1 MRYLTGDVGWDITL
15 QTVID
20 IVESGETELMLTTNG
35 GNFFEGVAIRDYL
48 KSTNKIKSIGC
59 LGLVASAGTLIM
71 QGVQD
76 RWATPSSKF
85 LIHGV
90 QGGAQGSAN
99 DVQKVA
105 DELRQLSNEE
115 ALNYSLIS
123 GKSIEEIN
131 KIMDEERILYA
142 DEALSLNLINR
153 ISNLEN
159 FMSKKEDQKSK
170 LDLLAKAFKAVF
182 SFNNL
187 VIQSTDGTELDFGES
202 IESVEQIVVGSPC
215 SQNGEFVLTDGRTIK
230 VEGNVVTEVIE
241 AADTESEE
249 MAQLK
254 AENETLKAENETL
267 KAQSEATNIKVSDLT
282 NKLTEFVN
290 LKKEF
295 LDFKNQFS
303 KEYID
308 TTNVPKVIEPE
319 KPVSRIKITQK

>member
-159 FMSKKEDQKSK
+159 FMSKKEDQK
-170 LDLLAKAFKAVF
+170 
-182 SFNNL
+182 
-187 VIQSTDGTELDFGES
+187 
-202 IESVEQIVVGSPC
+202 
-215 SQNGEFVLTDGRTIK
+215 IK
-230 VEGNVVTEVIE
+230 T
-241 AADTESEE
+241 
-249 MAQLK
+249 
-254 AENETLKAENETL
+254 
-267 KAQSEATNIKVSDLT
+267 
-282 NKLTEFVN
+282 
-290 LKKEF
+290 
-295 LDFKNQFS
+295 
-303 KEYID
+303 
-308 TTNVPKVIEPE
+308 
-319 KPVSRIKITQK
+319 

>member
-1 MRYLTGDVGWDITL
+1 MRYLTGDVGLDITL
-15 QTVID
+15 QSVID

-90 QGGAQGSAN
+90 QGYAEGSAK
-99 DVQKVA
+99 DVQEVA
-105 DELRQLSNEE
+105 DDLRRLTNDE

-142 DEALSLNLINR
+142 DEALSLQLINR

-241 AADTESEE
+241 ATDTAGEE

-254 AENETLKAENETL
+254 AENETLKAQL
-267 KAQSEATNIKVSDLT
+267 EATNLKVSDLT
-282 NKLTEFVN
+282 NKNTEFVN
-290 LKKEF
+290 LKKDF

-303 KEYID
+303 NETID
-308 TTNVPKVIEPE
+308 VVDVPKPIEPD

>member
-15 QTVID
+15 QSVID

-142 DEALSLNLINR
+142 DEALTLNLINR

-241 AADTESEE
+241 AADTANEE

-254 AENETLKAENETL
+254 AENETLKAQL
-267 KAQSEATNIKVSDLT
+267 EATNLKVSELT

-303 KEYID
+303 NETID
-308 TTNVPKVIEPE
+308 TSTAPKVIEPE

>member
-142 DEALSLNLINR
+142 DEALTLNLINR

-230 VEGNVVTEVIE
+230 VEGNVVIEVIE
-241 AADTESEE
+241 ATDTASEE

-254 AENETLKAENETL
+254 AENEELKAKL
-267 KAQSEATNIKVSDLT
+267 EATNLKVSELT

-295 LDFKNQFS
+295 LDFKNLYSQ
-303 KEYID
+303 EQID
-308 TTNVPKVIEPE
+308 TSTAPKVIEQE
-319 KPVSRIKITQK
+319 KQVSRIKITQK

>member
-15 QTVID
+15 QSVID

-123 GKSIEEIN
+123 GKSIEDIN
-131 KIMDEERILYA
+131 KIMDDERILYA

-241 AADTESEE
+241 ATDTESEE

-254 AENETLKAENETL
+254 AENDEL
-267 KAQSEATNIKVSDLT
+267 KAQLEATNLKVSELT
-282 NKLTEFVN
+282 NKNTEFVN

-295 LDFKNQFS
+295 LEFKNQFS
-303 KEYID
+303 NETID
-308 TTNVPKVIEPE
+308 AVDVPKVIEVE
-319 KPVSRIKITQK
+319 KPVSRIKITRK

>member
-1 MRYLTGDVGWDITL
+1 MIYLTGEVGYDITL
-15 QTVID
+15 QRVID
-20 IVESGETELMLTTNG
+20 IVESGETELMLTTDG
-35 GNFFEGVAIRDYL
+35 GSFFEGIAIRDYL
-48 KSTNKIKSIGC
+48 KKTNKIQSIGC
-59 LGLVASAGTLIM
+59 LGMVASAGTLIM
-71 QGVQD
+71 QGVKD
-76 RWATPSSKF
+76 RWATPASKF

-90 QGGAQGSAN
+90 QGGTYGNADDAQRL
-99 DVQKVA
+99 A
-105 DELRQLSNEE
+105 DDLRKLSDSE
-115 ALNYSLIS
+115 AQTYSILS
-123 GKSIEEIN
+123 GKPVEDIKI
-131 KIMDEERILYA
+131 IMDEERILYA

-170 LDLLAKAFKAVF
+170 LDLFAKALKAVF

-187 VIQSTDGTELDFGES
+187 VVQSTDGTELDFGES

-241 AADTESEE
+241 APDADSEE
-249 MAQLK
+249 IAQLK
-254 AENETLKAENETL
+254 AENENL
-267 KAQSEATNIKVSDLT
+267 KAQLEATNLKVSELT

-303 KEYID
+303 NETID
-308 TTNVPKVIEPE
+308 VVDVPKNIEPE
-319 KPVSRIKITQK
+319 KTVSRIKITRK

>member
-15 QTVID
+15 QSVID

-71 QGVQD
+71 QGVKD

-123 GKSIEEIN
+123 GKSIDEIN

-142 DEALSLNLINR
+142 DEALTLNLINR

-241 AADTESEE
+241 ATDTAGEE

-254 AENETLKAENETL
+254 AENETLKAQL
-267 KAQSEATNIKVSDLT
+267 EATNLKVSELT
-282 NKLTEFVN
+282 NKNTEFVN

-303 KEYID
+303 NETID
-308 TTNVPKVIEPE
+308 VVDVPKAIEPE